1 MDFQKPST
9 RSETAN
15 AVTNIIEK
23 PKKCTVCHG
32 TNQMTWLISDSMA
45 GLQPAFGAVGSASV
59 ATRISG
65 GLVWPPRCPVSAIT
79 PTVMI
84 WNASTQYSDRF
95 GKEPKWRKPPRSN
108 HAAYTV

>member
-1 MDFQKPST
+1 MSIPLKTFITTPKTPKGSIRCTAENGMDFQKPST

-15 AVTNIIEK
+15 AVPNMSEK

-45 GLQPAFGAVGSASV
+45 GLQPALGSVGSISV

-65 GLVWPPRCPVSAIT
+65 
-79 PTVMI
+79 
-84 WNASTQYSDRF
+84 
-95 GKEPKWRKPPRSN
+95 
-108 HAAYTV
+108 

>member
-1 MDFQKPST
+1 MSIPLKTFITTPKTPRGSIRCTAENGMDFQKPST

-15 AVTNIIEK
+15 AVPNINEK

-45 GLQPAFGAVGSASV
+45 GLKPAFGSVGSVSV

-65 GLVWPPRCPVSAIT
+65 
-79 PTVMI
+79 
-84 WNASTQYSDRF
+84 
-95 GKEPKWRKPPRSN
+95 
-108 HAAYTV
+108 